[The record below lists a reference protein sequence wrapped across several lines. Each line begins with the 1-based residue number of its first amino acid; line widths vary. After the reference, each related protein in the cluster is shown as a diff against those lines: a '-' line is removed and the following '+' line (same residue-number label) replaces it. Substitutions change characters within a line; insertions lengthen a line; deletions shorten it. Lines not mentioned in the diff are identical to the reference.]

1 MEDNFMKELI
11 EDIER
16 QTGLNESELA
26 SNFGKRKQWLK
37 QLKNAKNIH
46 VETLIQ
52 LMIAFEITEI
62 SNKNNKIIIKL

>member
-1 MEDNFMKELI
+1 MKELI